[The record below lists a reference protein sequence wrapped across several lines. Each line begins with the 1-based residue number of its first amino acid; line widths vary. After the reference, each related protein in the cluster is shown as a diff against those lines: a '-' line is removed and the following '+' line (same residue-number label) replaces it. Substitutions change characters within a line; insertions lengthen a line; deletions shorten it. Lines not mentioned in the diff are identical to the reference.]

1 MDTKKIRTQALLTQS
16 EFAKEIGV
24 SLSCVSKWER
34 GEFKPSFAQQRKIIE
49 FCKEKGVKYEV

>member
-34 GEFKPSFAQQRKIIE
+34 GEFKPSFAQQRKILE
-49 FCKEKGVKYEV
+49 FVKKNGLREG